1 MRNLVVFSLHVL
13 TMAAHAQME
22 PMQNEINSALSRN
35 GITVQDY
42 VVGIGTAPKSD
53 PDAEK
58 LAIYVIPAI
67 LFIIFGSPTL
77 TGCSA
82 KQVSGSPES
91 VPIETLLTSINSY
104 VGKTVEV
111 YGKVYAIANPLG
123 TNVTVRLSSPDK
135 TFVQLLQCEFP
146 QNNPPPATL
155 KEGRKE

>member
-13 TMAAHAQME
+13 TIAAHAQME
-22 PMQNEINSALSRN
+22 PMQKEINSALSRDR
-35 GITVQDY
+35 ITVQDY
-42 VVGIGTAPKSD
+42 VIGICTAPKSD
-53 PDAEK
+53 SDAEK
-58 LAIYVIPAI
+58 PAIYVIPAI
-67 LFIIFGSPTL
+67 LFITFGSPML
-77 TGCSA
+77 TGCST

-91 VPIETLLTSINSY
+91 VPIEMLLTSINSY

-111 YGKVYAIANPLG
+111 HGKVHAIADPIG
-123 TNVTVRLSSPDK
+123 INVTVRLSSPDE